1 MKCESFMWA
10 ERAESR
16 ILDHTRE
23 VFPGPFVT
31 GMAANVVA
39 GECRMGPIFGG
50 MLRSGK
56 RVAEAILAD
65 LQRQPAR
72 G

>member
-1 MKCESFMWA
+1 VKCESFMWA

-50 MLRSGK
+50 MLLSGQ
-56 RVAEAILAD
+56 RAAELVFGR
-65 LQRQPAR
+65 LGR
-72 G
+72 